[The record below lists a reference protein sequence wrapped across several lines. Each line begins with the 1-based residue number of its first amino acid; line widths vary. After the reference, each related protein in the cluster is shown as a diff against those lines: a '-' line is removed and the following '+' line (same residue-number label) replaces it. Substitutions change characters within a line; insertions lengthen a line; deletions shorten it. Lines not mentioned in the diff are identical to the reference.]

1 MRPWM
6 LQCAPQPTQNLLKV
20 HPPAVRL
27 LPTLPNRFPA
37 SRREPPPHK
46 RSPRLPWL
54 PFYQR
59 QRFMLHQRRFHRRQR
74 PRLQL
79 RSYPQTANSRPP
91 FQPARASSR
100 LTSLRSSSLQ
110 FSSLHLSWWRHSL
123 QCRSRPRNH
132 LRNPRRHRSLRIP
145 QSSQKTRPC
154 PRQPITRAQLPPPL
168 QPSIPYRPRLPLQR
182 RRQFQR
188 SNLPFATPALR
199 P

>member
-1 MRPWM
+1 MRLWM
-6 LQCAPQPTQNLLKV
+6 LQCAPQPTRNLLKV
-20 HPPAVRL
+20 HPPAVRP
-27 LPTLPNRFPA
+27 LPTLRTRFPV

-46 RSPRLPWL
+46 RSLRLPWL

-100 LTSLRSSSLQ
+100 STSLQ

-132 LRNPRRHRSLRIP
+132 LRNPRRHRFFNFRS
-145 QSSQKTRPC
+145 SSQKTRPC
-154 PRQPITRAQLPPPL
+154 PRQPTTRARLPPPI
-168 QPSIPYRPRLPLQR
+168 QPSIPYRRSLPPQR

-188 SNLPFATPALR
+188 CDLPFATPALR